1 MAIAILVL
9 SVLLGSFAQLA
20 LKKGML
26 LVGVVSLSNLVREPQ
41 RLLNIPWLYLGGALY
56 ASSLLLWLVVLS
68 KLELSRAYP
77 MVSLG
82 YLVTFALGA
91 LLLKESVSLPKLL
104 GLVLIMGGVA
114 LLARG

>member
-1 MAIAILVL
+1 MAIAILVI
-9 SVLLGSFAQLA
+9 SVLLGAFAQLA

-26 LVGVVSLSNLVREPQ
+26 LVGVVSLSSLVREPQ
-41 RLLNIPWLYLGGALY
+41 RLLTIPWLYLGGALY
-56 ASSLLLWLVVLS
+56 ASSLVLWLVVLS

-91 LLLKESVSLPKLL
+91 FLLKESVSMPKLL
-104 GLVLIMGGVA
+104 GLVLIMGGVV